1 MNGPPPQ
8 TDSISLD
15 EHEGRELFDLLESS
29 FERALQN
36 VGETC
41 ERFFRVGGL
50 TIRFRFVGEA
60 LPPVVTPALRHLAT
74 ESVDSP
80 DLTVCLWDR
89 ESTGIRMHLLSDY
102 FRYLSWF
109 WYDHMN
115 TRGELKYFN
124 GKRIRAALNPGSQIV
139 SMLDCDRRL
148 ALYWTESAADVPWY
162 ETGAPLRTI
171 LHWWLSLYGY
181 QLVHAASVGTSTGG
195 ALLIGKGGSG
205 KSTAALAGLSS
216 SLMYAGDDYCLVT
229 ADPSPA
235 AYCLYNTAKLKKDS
249 DLERFPH
256 LAHCEYN
263 PDRKEGE
270 KLMMFVNDH
279 FPGKIADGF
288 PLKVILAPYVT
299 GKTETTVQPMS
310 AGTAL
315 LNLAPSTIVQLP
327 GAGQAALHT
336 MAQLIRRLPCYRLE
350 VGTDVTKIPQ
360 AIEDLLAL
368 VEPKGVG

>member
-1 MNGPPPQ
+1 MAKRNSFATVSSG
-8 TDSISLD
+8 ISHD
-15 EHEGRELFDLLESS
+15 EYEGRELFDLLESS

-36 VGETC
+36 VDGTC
-41 ERFFRVGGL
+41 ERFYRIGGF
-50 TIRFRFVGEA
+50 TIRFRFAGEA
-60 LPPVVTPALRHLAT
+60 LLPVVAPALSHLVT
-74 ESVDSP
+74 EPVDSP

-89 ESTGIRMHLLSDY
+89 ASTGTRMHMLSSY

-109 WYDHMN
+109 WYDHMDK
-115 TRGELKYFN
+115 RGELKYFN
-124 GKRIRAALNPGSQIV
+124 GKYIRAAFNPGSRIV
-139 SMLDCDRRL
+139 SMLDLNRRL
-148 ALYWTESAADVPWY
+148 ALSWTESAKDVPWY
-162 ETGAPLRTI
+162 ETGAPLKTI
-171 LHWWLSLYGY
+171 LHWWLSHRGC
-181 QLVHAASVGTSTGG
+181 QMVHAASVGSSTGG

-205 KSTAALAGLSS
+205 KSTAALACLSS

-229 ADPSPA
+229 AEPSPT
-235 AYCLYNTAKLKKDS
+235 AYCLYNTAKLKKDT

-263 PDRKEGE
+263 PNRKEGE

-279 FPGKIADGF
+279 FPEKIVEGF

-299 GKTETTVQPMS
+299 GKAETTVQPMS

-327 GAGQAALHT
+327 GAGQAALQT

-360 AIEDLLAL
+360 AIEGLLQS
-368 VEPKGVG
+368 G